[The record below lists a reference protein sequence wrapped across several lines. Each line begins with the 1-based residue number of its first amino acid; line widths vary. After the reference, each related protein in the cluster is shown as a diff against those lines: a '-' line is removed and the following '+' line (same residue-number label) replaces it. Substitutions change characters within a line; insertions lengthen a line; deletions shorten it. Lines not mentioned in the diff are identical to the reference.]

1 MERHNSTLM
10 NRIQLLKVF
19 FFSNQSKV
27 YVVMKQEIETKSWVK
42 QICAIINHKIETKS
56 KMNDDTVIN
65 GRKLHVT
72 NQVIFLLKEKDKT
85 SKH

>member
-1 MERHNSTLM
+1 M

-65 GRKLHVT
+65 VAENYT
-72 NQVIFLLKEKDKT
+72 
-85 SKH
+85 

>member
-65 GRKLHVT
+65 VAENYT
-72 NQVIFLLKEKDKT
+72 
-85 SKH
+85 

>member
-19 FFSNQSKV
+19 FFFNQSKV

-65 GRKLHVT
+65 VAENYT
-72 NQVIFLLKEKDKT
+72 
-85 SKH
+85 

>member
-27 YVVMKQEIETKSWVK
+27 YVVVKQEIVTKSWVK

-65 GRKLHVT
+65 VAENYT
-72 NQVIFLLKEKDKT
+72 
-85 SKH
+85 

>member
-27 YVVMKQEIETKSWVK
+27 YVVVKQEIETKSWVK

-65 GRKLHVT
+65 VAENYT
-72 NQVIFLLKEKDKT
+72 
-85 SKH
+85 

>member
-1 MERHNSTLM
+1 MERYNSTLM

-42 QICAIINHKIETKS
+42 QICAIINHKIETKWTTTRLLTWQKITRNKPS
-56 KMNDDTVIN
+56 DIFIK
-65 GRKLHVT
+65 RKR
-72 NQVIFLLKEKDKT
+72 
-85 SKH
+85 

>member
-19 FFSNQSKV
+19 FFFSNQSKV
-27 YVVMKQEIETKSWVK
+27 YVVVKQEIETKSWVK

-65 GRKLHVT
+65 VAENYT
-72 NQVIFLLKEKDKT
+72 
-85 SKH
+85 

>member
-27 YVVMKQEIETKSWVK
+27 YVVMKQEIETKS
-42 QICAIINHKIETKS
+42 
-56 KMNDDTVIN
+56 
-65 GRKLHVT
+65 
-72 NQVIFLLKEKDKT
+72 
-85 SKH
+85 

>member
-10 NRIQLLKVF
+10 NRIQLLKVFF

-65 GRKLHVT
+65 VAENYT
-72 NQVIFLLKEKDKT
+72 
-85 SKH
+85 

>member
-65 GRKLHVT
+65 VAE
-72 NQVIFLLKEKDKT
+72 N
-85 SKH
+85 